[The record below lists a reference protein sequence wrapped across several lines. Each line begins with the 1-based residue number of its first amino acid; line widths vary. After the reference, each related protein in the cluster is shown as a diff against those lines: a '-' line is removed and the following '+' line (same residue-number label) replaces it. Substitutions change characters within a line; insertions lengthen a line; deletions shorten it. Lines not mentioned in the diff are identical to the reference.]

1 MGTILPRRLE
11 FLSPGC
17 MLVELLDYRPK
28 RAKDPPLEKP
38 EKSRVTLHP
47 NDETLWADLC
57 LMNQR
62 TGSKL
67 TDPQVLE
74 VEAQIL
80 VCVVRLVLCGTNSV
94 PLVAHFSSSLSG
106 PRSPPHPHRQPHAQG
121 LYTIHSSILEAENR
135 CDHTGGRRVG
145 ESKTCQDYTIHEP
158 KIEPLTRPQVRCL

>member
-1 MGTILPRRLE
+1 MTIRTILPGRLE

-28 RAKDPPLEKP
+28 RVKDPPLEKP
-38 EKSRVTLHP
+38 ERSRVTLHP

-67 TDPQVLE
+67 ADPQVLE

-80 VCVVRLVLCGTNSV
+80 VCIVPLISMLFRTNLV
-94 PLVAHFSSSLSG
+94 PLVAHVFSSLSG
-106 PRSPPHPHRQPHAQG
+106 S
-121 LYTIHSSILEAENR
+121 
-135 CDHTGGRRVG
+135 
-145 ESKTCQDYTIHEP
+145 
-158 KIEPLTRPQVRCL
+158 

>member
-1 MGTILPRRLE
+1 
-11 FLSPGC
+11 

-80 VCVVRLVLCGTNSV
+80 VRVVHLTLCNANSV
-94 PLVAHFSSSLSG
+94 CPSCIHHLLFVWTLIPTSLALPTTHSG
-106 PRSPPHPHRQPHAQG
+106 FPRHLFRYP
-121 LYTIHSSILEAENR
+121 
-135 CDHTGGRRVG
+135 
-145 ESKTCQDYTIHEP
+145 
-158 KIEPLTRPQVRCL
+158 

>member
-1 MGTILPRRLE
+1 MRMILPGRLG
-11 FLSPGC
+11 FLLSGC

-38 EKSRVTLHP
+38 ERSRVTLHP

-67 TDPQVLE
+67 ADPQVLE

-80 VCVVRLVLCGTNSV
+80 VCSVYLMLCRPNLV
-94 PLVAHFSSSLSG
+94 PLVAHIPSSLSG
-106 PRSPPHPHRQPHAQG
+106 S
-121 LYTIHSSILEAENR
+121 
-135 CDHTGGRRVG
+135 
-145 ESKTCQDYTIHEP
+145 
-158 KIEPLTRPQVRCL
+158 

>member
-1 MGTILPRRLE
+1 
-11 FLSPGC
+11 

-38 EKSRVTLHP
+38 ERSRVTLHP

-67 TDPQVLE
+67 ADPQILE

-80 VCVVRLVLCGTNSV
+80 VCVLRLILCSTKLVS
-94 PLVAHFSSSLSG
+94 LVAHIPSSLPG
-106 PRSPPHPHRQPHAQG
+106 P
-121 LYTIHSSILEAENR
+121 
-135 CDHTGGRRVG
+135 
-145 ESKTCQDYTIHEP
+145 
-158 KIEPLTRPQVRCL
+158 

>member
-1 MGTILPRRLE
+1 
-11 FLSPGC
+11 

-28 RAKDPPLEKP
+28 RTKDPPLEKP

-67 TDPQVLE
+67 TDPQALE

-80 VCVVRLVLCGTNSV
+80 VWAFNPHSLKLMA
-94 PLVAHFSSSLSG
+94 PLVTHIPSSLPGS
-106 PRSPPHPHRQPHAQG
+106 
-121 LYTIHSSILEAENR
+121 
-135 CDHTGGRRVG
+135 
-145 ESKTCQDYTIHEP
+145 
-158 KIEPLTRPQVRCL
+158 